1 MSGKDKEELN
11 EAQFDWIQLRREI
24 RENVSTETTEEKFI
38 RKFKENPFVPIG
50 CLATF
55 GALSYGL
62 WSFRQG
68 RRQMSQYMMR
78 LRIAAQGFT
87 VVALIVGIGMSAL
100 RT

>member
-1 MSGKDKEELN
+1 M
-11 EAQFDWIQLRREI
+11 
-24 RENVSTETTEEKFI
+24 
-38 RKFKENPFVPIG
+38 
-50 CLATF
+50 ATF
-55 GALSYGL
+55 GALAYGL

-87 VVALIVGIGMSAL
+87 VVALIVGIGMSAV